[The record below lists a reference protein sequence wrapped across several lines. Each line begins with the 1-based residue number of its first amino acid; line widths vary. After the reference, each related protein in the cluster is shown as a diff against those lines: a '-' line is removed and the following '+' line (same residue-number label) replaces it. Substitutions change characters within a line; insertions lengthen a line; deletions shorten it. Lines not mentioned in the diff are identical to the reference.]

1 MQTGTVVWFK
11 NERGFGF
18 VKSDRDGQ
26 DYFCHYSQIIMPGYK
41 RLDAGDEVQF
51 DVEIGPKEKPQ
62 ATRVTLVRKA
72 QVA

>member
-1 MQTGTVVWFK
+1 M
-11 NERGFGF
+11 
-18 VKSDRDGQ
+18 DGQ